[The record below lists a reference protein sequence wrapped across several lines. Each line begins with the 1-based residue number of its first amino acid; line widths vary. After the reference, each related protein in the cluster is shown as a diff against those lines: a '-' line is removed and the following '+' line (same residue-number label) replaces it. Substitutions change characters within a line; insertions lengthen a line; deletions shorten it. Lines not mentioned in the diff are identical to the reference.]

1 MIEARKK
8 LESEDG
14 KEECSRLINKLMRQD
29 D

>member
-8 LESEDG
+8 LESEEG
-14 KEECSRLINKLMRQD
+14 GEECSRLINKLMRED